1 MKRLQVY
8 LPEELLNDLRLYA
21 QSRGIPL
28 AEALRE
34 AGKEYSSKLEIRKK
48 IREAKTNKKKLQKNP
63 FLSMIGMLGKGPTDA
78 STTVDDIYDDP

>member
-34 AGKEYSSKLEIRKK
+34 AGREFSNKPIVKKEIKKVKARRNSRQKDPLLEM
-48 IREAKTNKKKLQKNP
+48 N
-63 FLSMIGMLGKGPTDA
+63 GMLGKGPTNA
-78 STTVDDIYDDP
+78 SMTVDDIYDD

>member
-8 LPEELLNDLRLYA
+8 LPEDLLNDLRLYA

-34 AGKEYSSKLEIRKK
+34 AGREFSSKPEISKK
-48 IREAKTNKKKLQKNP
+48 IREVKTNKKKQQKNP

-78 STTVDDIYDDP
+78 STTVDDVYDDP